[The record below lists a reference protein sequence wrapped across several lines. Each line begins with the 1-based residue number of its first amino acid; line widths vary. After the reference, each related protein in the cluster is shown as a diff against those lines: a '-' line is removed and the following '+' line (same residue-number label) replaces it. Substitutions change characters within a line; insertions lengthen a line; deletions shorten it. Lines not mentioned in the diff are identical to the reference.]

1 MSLPRSQNEL
11 ITSPRRGCKARP
23 IALSSTTSHTPSPSP
38 TPTHGHGWVSVPTGL
53 CWGCCWT
60 SPSFSGRLGALC
72 VKNKQRFLSR
82 VSCTLGRKVV
92 MGMSSPPKKK
102 NPRWEKVSWW
112 FPPHH
117 HFLWVTLG
125 SGIVCCFPMAKIC
138 EIFYSAFVV
147 YFIIRVIQELTLG
160 EHTVTLGLHGELLQP
175 GGRNSLSSYQHNTLY
190 SDFF

>member
-102 NPRWEKVSWW
+102 TQDEKRSPGDFLHTTTSSGLPWEVGLFAV
-112 FPPHH
+112 FPWLRSARSFTVH
-117 HFLWVTLG
+117 LWSIL
-125 SGIVCCFPMAKIC
+125 
-138 EIFYSAFVV
+138 
-147 YFIIRVIQELTLG
+147 
-160 EHTVTLGLHGELLQP
+160 
-175 GGRNSLSSYQHNTLY
+175 
-190 SDFF
+190 